1 VHGPCTIIWACT
13 VVYRDLYS
21 TFTEG
26 FHTYRYLAK
35 FWQISLVTGGLFIAL
50 SSTASKCQKRLHCQR
65 LSIHLRRKLGSES
78 VKTQFSKIYFLWMH
92 FYRSHE
98 LTRPTSSYL
107 CLSNTTNLVL
117 IECPMFMVGDPNIW
131 ANINRLGTSKSTA
144 IFNYLQQHQFT
155 SDIDVFYTIISAFS
169 RSF

>member
-1 VHGPCTIIWACT
+1 MYNYLG
-13 VVYRDLYS
+13 LYS
-21 TFTEG
+21 SISRSLFHLYRGFPYLSLPCQILADITCDWWSVHRTF
-26 FHTYRYLAK
+26 L
-35 FWQISLVTGGLFIAL
+35 WP
-50 SSTASKCQKRLHCQR
+50 STASKCQKRLHCQR